1 METLHLDADRL
12 DADRLDPLVVPE
24 MHRSSSLMH
33 GVNSNL
39 RALSET
45 FVRADPIAFFC
56 ECRDPRCYAAVWMSV
71 AAFDAAAGT
80 TTWLLSEGH
89 EPSALWHAQRPFPT
103 DEVVHTG
110 DRAAPT
116 ELEPRRPTGRRWGNP
131 ARNRPRR
138 SREIGVA
145 LAGEVLDE

>member
-1 METLHLDADRL
+1 METLHV

-33 GVNSNL
+33 GVNSNV

-45 FVRADPIAFFC
+45 FVRSEPIAFFC

-89 EPSALWHAQRPFPT
+89 EPSALWQAQTPFPA
-103 DEVVHTG
+103 DEVAPAG
-110 DRAAPT
+110 SRPAPT
-116 ELEPRRPTGRRWGNP
+116 ELAPRRPTGRRWGNP
-131 ARNRPRR
+131 VRNRPRR
-138 SREIGVA
+138 SRESAVA
-145 LAGEVLDE
+145 LVGEELDE